1 MKTLS
6 ERMKSYEQV
15 YNTRLTPRTPVI
27 IRVDGVA
34 FHTFTKKFDKP
45 FDMVFREA
53 MKNTMLR
60 LCGNLQGAVFG
71 YTQSDEISIL
81 LIDYSNLD
89 STPWYNYRTQKVC
102 SIAASLA
109 TMYFNKEFSE
119 MAYSDCYKA
128 NEGTA
133 YFDARC
139 FNIPESDVVNYFI
152 HRQKDAIRN
161 SISMVGQY
169 YIPKEDLKGVSGK
182 EIVDKLLSDYDVCWY
197 SYEKEYRYGVS
208 AKKKSATIETLN
220 GVTTRRKWVL
230 NTHIPDF
237 SINKEYIKD
246 TFKIKEEH

>member
-45 FDMVFREA
+45 FDIVFREA

-60 LCGNLQGAVFG
+60 LCENLQGAVFG

-119 MAYSDCYKA
+119 MAYNDCYKA
-128 NEGTA
+128 NEGNA
-133 YFDARC
+133 YF
-139 FNIPESDVVNYFI
+139 F
-152 HRQKDAIRN
+152 
-161 SISMVGQY
+161 
-169 YIPKEDLKGVSGK
+169 
-182 EIVDKLLSDYDVCWY
+182 
-197 SYEKEYRYGVS
+197 
-208 AKKKSATIETLN
+208 
-220 GVTTRRKWVL
+220 
-230 NTHIPDF
+230 
-237 SINKEYIKD
+237 
-246 TFKIKEEH
+246 